1 MQSLT
6 FKSFGDLTDIRVW
19 PPCEE
24 KGADED
30 LKNPPTDVFSGLLF
44 RPVYAIFVFT
54 PSSHLN
60 FVT

>member
-6 FKSFGDLTDIRVW
+6 FKSFGDLTDIRDW
-19 PPCEE
+19 SPCEE

-54 PSSHLN
+54 PSIIYDI
-60 FVT
+60 